1 MAKIKWHK
9 TVDISAPIEEVFH
22 LFNVENFSQIKPEF
36 KNIQV
41 VRETNEKIGSKY
53 KVTHEEQGKAIEYI
67 VYLDDFK
74 NSETSKMMRFS
85 YTISQFFEKD
95 IQYNLMKKSQDET
108 TLIYSGEMRG
118 KYVIGNIILKLLS
131 KSHHDKSIEALLT
144 RIQNIYKK

>member
-41 VRETNEKIGSKY
+41 VRQTNEKIGSKY

>member
-9 TVDISAPIEEVFH
+9 TVDISAPIEDVFH

-36 KNIQV
+36 KNVQV

-53 KVTHEEQGKAIEYI
+53 KVTHEEQGKTIEYI
-67 VYLDDFK
+67 VHLDDFK

-85 YTISQFFEKD
+85 YTISRFFEKD

-118 KYVIGNIILKLLS
+118 KYVIGNMILKLLS